1 MKNKYKN
8 LLEDLRNTDTYWIEM
23 FTQELIG
30 SIVRLMKIQGVSQKV
45 LAGKI
50 NLSEAYVSKV
60 LNGNA
65 NLSISS
71 IVKFSKALDSI
82 PHIHL
87 ASKNKIVEWN
97 ERSVSVKE
105 LTVDFVEL
113 TAGAKIFTA
122 GVAGVGKLTVAGVR
136 FEKSGILAVGT
147 HRDPIYSAWGIE
159 EAVAV
164 MQEDCRVSH

>member
-113 TAGAKIFTA
+113 TAGVRMFTTRDAGFEKNVFRFTA
-122 GVAGVGKLTVAGVR
+122 VGAHREPTYLAWDI
-136 FEKSGILAVGT
+136 EKDV
-147 HRDPIYSAWGIE
+147 D
-159 EAVAV
+159 V
-164 MQEDCRVSH
+164 MQDDCRVSH